1 MILTDIHCHI
11 LPEVDDGAQSKRIM
25 RVMLNRMYRDGVRR
39 IIMTP
44 HYRKG
49 MFEPSMEEI
58 ECKYQ
63 LLKKYAEGIGQK
75 GIRVWLGCEYHRDRE
90 MLENLKHGRRPTLA
104 GSRYVLVEFSS
115 MDNYR
120 KIHNTIYELVTG
132 GFKPIIAHIE
142 RYPAVVSHPEYV
154 AELIDQ
160 GAMIQVNADALLGI
174 EGWKIRRFCKKLMKK
189 EEIDFIASDAHDLK
203 ERPSRLRECA
213 DYVERKWGS
222 RTAKRIFVINPSKIT
237 GERGENR
244 YI

>member
-1 MILTDIHCHI
+1 M
-11 LPEVDDGAQSKRIM
+11 
-25 RVMLNRMYRDGVRR
+25 
-39 IIMTP
+39 
-44 HYRKG
+44 
-49 MFEPSMEEI
+49 
-58 ECKYQ
+58 
-63 LLKKYAEGIGQK
+63 
-75 GIRVWLGCEYHRDRE
+75 
-90 MLENLKHGRRPTLA
+90 
-104 GSRYVLVEFSS
+104 
-115 MDNYR
+115 
-120 KIHNTIYELVTG
+120 
-132 GFKPIIAHIE
+132 
-142 RYPAVVSHPEYV
+142 SHPEYV

>member
-1 MILTDIHCHI
+1 MQR
-11 LPEVDDGAQSKRIM
+11 DGA
-25 RVMLNRMYRDGVRR
+25 V
-39 IIMTP
+39 
-44 HYRKG
+44 
-49 MFEPSMEEI
+49 
-58 ECKYQ
+58 
-63 LLKKYAEGIGQK
+63 GQ
-75 GIRVWLGCEYHRDRE
+75 INQYMISTETE
-90 MLENLKHGRRPTLA
+90 HGRRPALA
-104 GSRYVLVEFSS
+104 GGRYVLVEFSS

-142 RYPAVVSHPEYV
+142 RYPAIVSHSEYV

-222 RTAKRIFVINPSKIT
+222 RTAERIFVINPSKIT